1 MREIK
6 FRAWDDVLG
15 MCEVIEI
22 DFMSDTVE
30 VGGKKTTHHYVPEE
44 KRESYTLNIENAHLM
59 QYAGLKDKN
68 GKEIYEGDLIKYYG
82 RHVDHYN
89 NRETVYEIQY
99 HPLRFEGIPIAYLYD
114 KDMYG
119 DWCGGGELKDFYSYE
134 VEVIGNL
141 YENPE
146 LLKDKES

>member
-44 KRESYTLNIENAHLM
+44 KRESYTLNIENANLM
-59 QYAGLKDKN
+59 QYTGLKDKN
-68 GKEIYEGDLIKYYG
+68 GIEIYEGD
-82 RHVDHYN
+82 V
-89 NRETVYEIQY
+89 VS
-99 HPLRFEGIPIAYLYD
+99 FEPNSIEYPEDI
-114 KDMYG
+114 
-119 DWCGGGELKDFYSYE
+119 FIYE
-134 VEVIGNL
+134 VVWFKQNCSFLFKINNDRYDALDVSYQDRLEVIGNI

-146 LLKDKES
+146 LLKDRKA